1 VSRYFAFGVLL
12 TVIVLLIILFYQ
24 VMAGF
29 FIPLFLAALLVVIFR
44 PLHDWMLEKCRGR
57 QQLAAGLTTGSICLL
72 VFAPMTLVFMLAA
85 SEGRMMIQ
93 RLTSESILDQSTL
106 LRKNLG
112 LEIAA
117 VGELRALE
125 TAFDDLLKG
134 SNPDERS
141 PALLRQLDEVDVA
154 ANKFQLATGLPEL
167 EPGWIPPDNS
177 ALTVARRFFR
187 SEAHDVAW
195 RRFRYQVNQLR
206 SAARG
211 ENLPADGATAPGNAP
226 PGEQSGERRP
236 ALIPESGDGAG
247 DGVPDAGA
255 GEPVVDEVVDVT
267 APLTVAEVLRN
278 TIRDFDSFKTVH
290 CGGKTWSWLKLI
302 TNPTEAELNQYS
314 ESASQF
320 LRAQLPSIGGATTSW
335 LVNFAFGLTIMIVA
349 LYFFLLDG
357 PSMLA
362 TLKQISP
369 LEEDHD
375 DELIAEFASVSR
387 AVVLATLLSAIAQ
400 GILCGAGLLVAGFQQ
415 VFLLSII
422 TTCLALIP
430 FLGAAAVWVPA
441 CVWLYAMEN
450 RMGAAIGLAVYG
462 AGVVSMVDNLIKPL
476 VLHGQSNLHPLL
488 ALLSV
493 LGGISALGPIGLL
506 IGPMIVVFLQ
516 TTLEI
521 LRRELGELDQPL
533 AAPASPDGA
542 AISTPA
548 GNGPGSGSA
557 VPVALPVGNTG
568 RNRQAGRRKR
578 SGKRR

>member
-1 VSRYFAFGVLL
+1 MSRYFAFGVLL
-12 TVIVLLIILFYQ
+12 AVIVLLIILFYQ

-44 PLHDWMLEKCRGR
+44 PLHDWMLAKCRGR
-57 QQLAAGLTTGSICLL
+57 QQLAAGLTTASICLL
-72 VFAPMTLVFMLAA
+72 VFAPLAIVFMLAA
-85 SEGRMMIQ
+85 SEGRMMFQ
-93 RLTSESILDQSTL
+93 RLTADSILNQGKE
-106 LRKNLG
+106 LRRNLG
-112 LEIAA
+112 LDITAIDELRLLETEF
-117 VGELRALE
+117 GELLEVKNPEEPSAAL
-125 TAFDDLLKG
+125 K
-134 SNPDERS
+134 
-141 PALLRQLDEVDVA
+141 RQLDEVDGA
-154 ANKFQLATGLPEL
+154 ADAFQLTARLPPL
-167 EPGWIPPDNS
+167 EAGWVPPDNS
-177 ALTVARRFFR
+177 ALSAAKRFFR
-187 SEAHDVAW
+187 SEPPEDAW
-195 RRFRYQVNQLR
+195 RRFRLQLNEIR
-206 SAARG
+206 SATTAVP
-211 ENLPADGATAPGNAP
+211 PAAESATTVEVA
-226 PGEQSGERRP
+226 S
-236 ALIPESGDGAG
+236 
-247 DGVPDAGA
+247 PDAPAVTPDSGNDSGGPGA
-255 GEPVVDEVVDVT
+255 GEEKGAEPGPDSGTEPDEKERPT
-267 APLTVAEVLRN
+267 ATEALRN

-320 LRAQLPSIGGATTSW
+320 LRAQLPSIGGATTAW

-349 LYFFLLDG
+349 VYFFLLDG
-357 PSMLA
+357 PSMIA
-362 TLKQISP
+362 TIKQISP

-375 DELIAEFASVSR
+375 NELIAEFATVSR

-400 GILCGAGLLVAGFQQ
+400 GVLCGMGLWVAGFHQ
-415 VFLLSII
+415 VFLLTII

-450 RMGAAIGLAVYG
+450 RTGAAIGLAVYG
-462 AGVVSMVDNLIKPL
+462 AAVVSMVDNLIKPL

-521 LRRELGELDQPL
+521 LRRELGELDQP
-533 AAPASPDGA
+533 AV
-542 AISTPA
+542 A
-548 GNGPGSGSA
+548 GGSEGPGIA
-557 VPVALPVGNTG
+557 QTPMEPVATG
-568 RNRQAGRRKR
+568 AGEMLGSTDKSAASAGASAKKRR

>member
-1 VSRYFAFGVLL
+1 MSRYFAFGVLL
-12 TVIVLLIILFYQ
+12 AVIVLLIILFYQ

-57 QQLAAGLTTGSICLL
+57 QQLAAGLTTTSICLL
-72 VFAPMTLVFMLAA
+72 VFAPLAIVFMLAA
-85 SEGRMMIQ
+85 SEGRMMYQ
-93 RLTSESILDQSTL
+93 RHTPDSILNQGMQ
-106 LRKNLG
+106 LRKSLG
-112 LEIAA
+112 LEIES

-125 TAFDDLLKG
+125 TEFADLLEVKD
-134 SNPDERS
+134 PDEPS
-141 PALLRQLDEVDVA
+141 PAFLRQLDELDQA
-154 ANKFQLATGLPEL
+154 ANKFQLATGLPGL
-167 EPGWIPPDNS
+167 ESGWIPPDNS
-177 ALTVARRFFR
+177 ALTAARRLFR
-187 SEAHDVAW
+187 SEAPEVAW
-195 RRFRYQVNQLR
+195 RRFRYQVNQLHSAVTGKNFPASGPPAAGNPLPDGQAGER
-206 SAARG
+206 PAETEQESAAG
-211 ENLPADGATAPGNAP
+211 NTDHVPGT
-226 PGEQSGERRP
+226 
-236 ALIPESGDGAG
+236 
-247 DGVPDAGA
+247 DAGESA
-255 GEPVVDEVVDVT
+255 NEDAEAN
-267 APLTVAEVLRN
+267 APLTATEALRN
-278 TIRDFDSFKTVH
+278 TTRDFDSFKTVH

-302 TNPTEAELNQYS
+302 TNPTESELIEYS

-320 LRAQLPSIGGATTSW
+320 LRSQLPSIGGATTAW
-335 LVNFAFGLTIMIVA
+335 LISFAFGLTIMIVA

-362 TLKQISP
+362 TIKQISP

-387 AVVLATLLSAIAQ
+387 AVVVATLLSAIAQ
-400 GILCGAGLLVAGFQQ
+400 GVLCGAGLMVAGFHQ
-415 VFLLSII
+415 VFLLTII

-450 RMGAAIGLAVYG
+450 RTGAAIGLAVYG
-462 AGVVSMVDNLIKPL
+462 AAVVSMVDNLIKPL

-521 LRRELGELDQPL
+521 LRRELGELDQPVASAATPDGPAITPATNDPTARAVADPGSPPPPPHA
-533 AAPASPDGA
+533 AAPQQGRKK
-542 AISTPA
+542 
-548 GNGPGSGSA
+548 PG
-557 VPVALPVGNTG
+557 
-568 RNRQAGRRKR
+568 
-578 SGKRR
+578 GKRR

>member
-1 VSRYFAFGVLL
+1 MSRYFAFGVLL
-12 TVIVLLIILFYQ
+12 AVIVLLIILFYQ

-44 PLHDWMLEKCRGR
+44 PLHDWMLAKCRGR
-57 QQLAAGLTTGSICLL
+57 QQLAAGLTTASICLL
-72 VFAPMTLVFMLAA
+72 VFAPLAIVFMLAA

-125 TAFDDLLKG
+125 TEFDDLLKVN
-134 SNPDERS
+134 NPDEPS
-141 PALLRQLDEVDVA
+141 PALLRQLDELDQA
-154 ANKFQLATGLPEL
+154 ANKFQLAAGLPEL

-187 SEAHDVAW
+187 SESSEVAW
-195 RRFRYQVNQLR
+195 RRFRHQVNQLR
-206 SAARG
+206 SAASG
-211 ENLPADGATAPGNAP
+211 ENLRADGATSPGNAL
-226 PGEQSGERRP
+226 PGEQAGQRP
-236 ALIPESGDGAG
+236 PARSPDSGDGATE
-247 DGVPDAGA
+247 GVPETEA
-255 GEPVVDEVVDVT
+255 GEPAPEEAVEIIAPPT
-267 APLTVAEVLRN
+267 AAEALRN

-320 LRAQLPSIGGATTSW
+320 LRAQLPSIGGATTAW

-349 LYFFLLDG
+349 VYFFLLDG
-357 PSMLA
+357 PSMIA
-362 TLKQISP
+362 TIKQISP

-375 DELIAEFASVSR
+375 NELIAEFATVSR

-400 GILCGAGLLVAGFQQ
+400 GVLCGMGLWVAGFHQ
-415 VFLLSII
+415 VFLLTII

-450 RMGAAIGLAVYG
+450 RTGAAIGLAVYG
-462 AGVVSMVDNLIKPL
+462 AAVVSMVDNLIKPL

-521 LRRELGELDQPL
+521 LRRELGELDQPAAAGGSEGPGIAQTPMEPMATGAGEML
-533 AAPASPDGA
+533 GSPDKSAASAGAPAKK
-542 AISTPA
+542 
-548 GNGPGSGSA
+548 
-557 VPVALPVGNTG
+557 
-568 RNRQAGRRKR
+568 RR